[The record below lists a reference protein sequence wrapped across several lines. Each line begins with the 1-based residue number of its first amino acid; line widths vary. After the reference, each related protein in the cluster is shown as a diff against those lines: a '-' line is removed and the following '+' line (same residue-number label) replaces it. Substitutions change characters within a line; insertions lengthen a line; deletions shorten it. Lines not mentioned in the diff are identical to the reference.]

1 MHDITD
7 LEKRGI
13 PGVIVATEQFITAA
27 VGQSEAL
34 ASSPACVFT
43 SHPIQHRTDEEM
55 IAIANSVFKQIV
67 SSLII

>member
-1 MHDITD
+1 MTD
-7 LEKRGI
+7 MERRGI
-13 PGVIVATEQFITAA
+13 PGVIVATEEFVSAA

-43 SHPIQHRTDEEM
+43 SHPIQDRTDEEM

-67 SSLII
+67 SSLVI